1 MKTFK
6 EKLRELNEWGYARAK
21 DRRKLPC
28 GTEYGLDGSPRT
40 QQAKK
45 DGAEYRRRLRA
56 LYAEYNMQE
65 AS

>member
-1 MKTFK
+1 MKTFE
-6 EKLRELNEWGYARAK
+6 EKLDELNDWGYARAIE
-21 DRRKLPC
+21 REKLPC
-28 GTEYGLDGSPRT
+28 GIEYGLDGSPHCI
-40 QQAKK
+40 QARK